1 MLKPRL
7 QTISA
12 HYLQLSTIS
21 LKIYSI
27 NSMQS
32 MKNHFFVA
40 TLVGFAFL
48 SSCKKNDLSAENLNP
63 PTTTTPTTPT
73 VTPADALKDSAL
85 LYTQD
90 IYLWYNQIPSTFNA
104 RSYSDPD
111 EIMTA
116 IRQYS
121 IEPGFGAAVDRWSFA
136 VKQAEWDNVS
146 SGVST
151 GDFGLNIFFKTE
163 GDLRVRHVEKE
174 SPAGVAG
181 VRRGW
186 RITAING
193 DNNITTSN
201 ANFIVQN
208 VYQSNTASI
217 TFQKPDN
224 SSVTLN
230 LNANI
235 YREHPAILD
244 SVYNINAK
252 KIGYFAF
259 NSFLGDTT
267 EIYNDFSRVFNKFS
281 SAGVNDVIVDLRY
294 NGGGYVS
301 VQEKLANWLAPS
313 SANGQLMMK
322 QQFNDKYTQYNS
334 DDRFNKLGGL
344 NLNRIFFIV
353 SSSTASA
360 SELLINNLKPYMD
373 VQLVGPSKTYG
384 KPVGFFPIPVG
395 DWYIFPVSFRTT
407 NSNGEGSYFNGLAVN
422 SQVADGLDKDWGN
435 IEESSLKSA
444 LSFVTTGAF
453 RSQAAGARG
462 TNVSSYQEQPEV
474 RRSNVILDQPS
485 FKGTIDTRRMK

>member
-1 MLKPRL
+1 
-7 QTISA
+7 
-12 HYLQLSTIS
+12 
-21 LKIYSI
+21 
-27 NSMQS
+27 
-32 MKNHFFVA
+32 
-40 TLVGFAFL
+40 
-48 SSCKKNDLSAENLNP
+48 
-63 PTTTTPTTPT
+63 
-73 VTPADALKDSAL
+73 
-85 LYTQD
+85 
-90 IYLWYNQIPSTFNA
+90 
-104 RSYSDPD
+104 
-111 EIMTA
+111 
-116 IRQYS
+116 
-121 IEPGFGAAVDRWSFA
+121 VDRWSFA